1 MNRNKRIIFLLLIN
15 IGVITLALYLL
26 DFLQILDYRMIFAE
40 VPLLKEQ
47 YTPRIEDP
55 YLLEKVELEK
65 KWQLLEEKIKGLEE
79 EKKKIEKEIRN
90 INIEKENI
98 AQEKENIKNM
108 ISEFER
114 AQSEKESYSKR
125 LDSLAEYIEN
135 MPPLDAVKIIE
146 KQEDLMIIDL
156 FKRMDERAKK
166 AGRQSIVPYLISKM
180 DPEQAARIQRKML
193 E

>member
-1 MNRNKRIIFLLLIN
+1 MNRNKRIVFLLLIN

-79 EKKKIEKEIRN
+79 EKKKIEKEIRD

>member
-1 MNRNKRIIFLLLIN
+1 MNRNKRIVFLLLIN

-40 VPLLKEQ
+40 FPLLKEQ

-79 EKKKIEKEIRN
+79 EKKKIEKEIRD
-90 INIEKENI
+90 INIEKQNI

-166 AGRQSIVPYLISKM
+166 TGRQSIVPYLISKM

>member
-1 MNRNKRIIFLLLIN
+1 MNRNKRIVFLLLIN

-79 EKKKIEKEIRN
+79 EKKKIEKEIRD
-90 INIEKENI
+90 INIEKQNI

-166 AGRQSIVPYLISKM
+166 TGRQSIVPYLISKM